1 MATENL
7 RQALAPPLFGQ
18 IREFRDL
25 FVLNIRYHA
34 PLFGLAALTAI
45 IAGAASKATGQ
56 EAVVDFFGFAEMFL
70 IYMLPLSFSVVIV
83 MRFVAM
89 ATRVRPEKP
98 LSWFVGDLKAIFLA
112 PQRLAAA
119 LPLILAMTVFI
130 NAFTVI
136 KANIPFLQP
145 FAYDALFAELDRIVH
160 LGTDP
165 WRLLHP
171 VFAWE
176 PVTFAINF
184 GYNLWLFVMWAVW
197 CVAGFGRPAEP
208 GHMRFL
214 VAFMLTWLIGGSIA
228 AVFLS
233 SAGPAFFDR
242 LGLSPDPYADLM
254 VYLQGV
260 HQSYPIFALNVQDT
274 LWAAYNGEQN
284 TVVGISAMPSMHN
297 ASALLFV
304 LWSRKSAPILFWPL
318 TLFAALIYIGSV
330 HLAWHYAIDAYVG
343 WAIAWL
349 GWWMAGRYS
358 SGSERQRLRLQLA
371 AMSPA
376 RQDPDPTRRLP
387 AGNDLPI

>member
-1 MATENL
+1 MATGNL
-7 RQALAPPLFGQ
+7 RQAFAPPLFGQ
-18 IREFRDL
+18 LRGFRDL
-25 FVLNIRYHA
+25 FGLNIRYHA
-34 PLFGLAALTAI
+34 PLLGLAALTAI
-45 IAGAASKATGQ
+45 FAVAVSQVTGQ

-70 IYMLPLSFSVVIV
+70 VFMLPLSFLVVFVTRFIV
-83 MRFVAM
+83 M
-89 ATRVRPEKP
+89 ATMVRPENP
-98 LSWFVGDLKAIFLA
+98 LSWLAGDLKAIFFA

-145 FAYDALFAELDRIVH
+145 FAYDAVFADLDRIVH
-160 LGTDP
+160 FGTDP

-171 VFAWE
+171 VFAW
-176 PVTFAINF
+176 PVVTYAINF

-197 CVAGFGRPAEP
+197 CVAGFGRPAKP

-242 LGLSPDPYADLM
+242 LGLSLNPYAELM
-254 VYLQGV
+254 VYLQNV
-260 HQSYPIFALNVQDT
+260 NQSYPIYALTVQDA

-297 ASALLFV
+297 ASALLFA
-304 LWSRKSAPILFWPL
+304 LWSRKSAPLLFWPL
-318 TLFAALIYIGSV
+318 TLFAALIFIGSV
-330 HLAWHYAIDAYVG
+330 HLAWHYAIDAYLG

-349 GWWMAGRYS
+349 CWWMAGRYS
-358 SGSERQRLRLQLA
+358 SGSEHQRLRLQLA
-371 AMSPA
+371 ALSPA
-376 RQDPDPTRRLP
+376 R
-387 AGNDLPI
+387 